1 MSGTSGSSGVGAG
14 SEPEVLLSIRK
25 LRTSFISDD
34 GDVPAVAGVTFDV
47 KRGEV
52 LSIVGESGS
61 GKSVTA
67 MSILGLLPPTARIVA
82 DELSWR
88 GEELLTASEERMRE
102 VRGGEIAMI
111 FQDPLSALNP
121 VHRVGRQIAEMVTI
135 HESVSKGE
143 ANKRAVEMLD
153 LVGIPQAARRARM
166 YPHEF
171 SGGMRQRA
179 MIAMA
184 IACSPDLLIAD
195 EPTTALD
202 VTVQAQVL
210 EVLIRLK
217 DELNSAIVL
226 ITHDLGVVA
235 GISDRVMVMYA
246 GRQAEL
252 GTTDEVFYQTRHPYT
267 QGLLR
272 SLPRVDDVGDDPLTP
287 IAGAPPSLLR
297 LPSGCAFHPRCP
309 MARDACSVEV
319 PELSVPAFG
328 RHASSC
334 LFADEV
340 TTAGSLS

>member
-1 MSGTSGSSGVGAG
+1 MNA
-14 SEPEVLLSIRK
+14 EPETLLSIRN
-25 LRTSFISDD
+25 LRTTFISDD
-34 GDVPAVAGVTFDV
+34 GDVPAVAGVSFDV
-47 KRGEV
+47 QRGEV

-67 MSILGLLPPTARIVA
+67 MSILGLLPNTARIEA
-82 DELSWR
+82 DQLNWKGDR
-88 GEELLTASEERMRE
+88 LLGASDERMRQ

-121 VHRVGRQIAEMVTI
+121 VHRVGNQIAEMIRI
-135 HESVSKGE
+135 HESASKQQ
-143 ANKRAVEMLD
+143 ARKQAVEMLD
-153 LVGIPQAARRARM
+153 LVGIPQPAKRARM
-166 YPHEF
+166 YPHEY

-184 IACSPDLLIAD
+184 IACNPDLLIAD

-210 EVLIRLK
+210 EVLLRLK
-217 DELNSAIVL
+217 DQLNSAIVL

-246 GRQAEL
+246 GRQVEL
-252 GTTDEVFYQTRHPYT
+252 GTTDEVFYNTRHPYT
-267 QGLLR
+267 LGLLR
-272 SLPRVDDVGDDPLTP
+272 SLPRLDDVGDEALVP
-287 IAGAPPSLLR
+287 ISGAPPSLLR

-309 MARDACSVEV
+309 MAHDRCSVEI

-328 RHASSC
+328 RHAAAC
-334 LFADEV
+334 FYADEV
-340 TTAGSLS
+340 RTAGSVS